1 VELDRQTPQVQFLDQ
16 IASRK
21 GIMKK
26 ALSLTAMIAV
36 LSVSAIG
43 AANAADAEAG
53 KKVFNKCK
61 ACHTLAAGKHRIGP
75 SLAGVFGR
83 KAGTVDKYKFSK
95 AMTEAGEGG
104 LVWSEK
110 TLTEYLVKPRDYI
123 KGTKMT
129 FAGLKKQSD
138 IDNLMA
144 FLKEATK

>member
-1 VELDRQTPQVQFLDQ
+1 
-16 IASRK
+16 
-21 GIMKK
+21 MKK

-104 LVWSEK
+104 LIWSEK